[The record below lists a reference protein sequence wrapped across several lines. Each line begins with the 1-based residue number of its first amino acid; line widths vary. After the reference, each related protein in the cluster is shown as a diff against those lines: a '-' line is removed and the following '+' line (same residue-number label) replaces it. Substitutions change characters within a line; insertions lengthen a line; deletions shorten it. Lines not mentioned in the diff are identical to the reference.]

1 MVNIHITGDKDLF
14 LSKSAVN
21 RFKNDLRDVEDPY
34 LLNQKKYLKE
44 GFEFLFNEEEDN
56 IFVDIREE
64 FFLWGDMGTKNS
76 FQANSHDKLKKRL
89 KDLEDAR
96 NGKSAKEF
104 REMKK
109 TVDKNLL
116 KRYVVVSNI
125 AGNFPIVKPN
135 ELLANPEKYK
145 QEIQMFS
152 SGVLKMTGDLQTDNV
167 IAKYYQEI
175 AKEVGY
181 EVFSREQIEKL
192 ANQGKPE
199 PQPET
204 SMPEAINLSSYVD
217 SDTESDSD
225 VEDVET

>member
-14 LSKSAVN
+14 KSKNAVN
-21 RFKNDLRDVEDPY
+21 KFKLELREKLDPY
-34 LLNQKKYLKE
+34 LINQKKYLKD
-44 GFEFLFNEEEDN
+44 GFEFDFNEDEDDIYVN
-56 IFVDIREE
+56 IKEE

-76 FQANSHDKLKKRL
+76 FQQNSHEKLKKRL
-89 KDLEDAR
+89 KEMEDVR
-96 NGKSAKEF
+96 TGKNDKEF

-135 ELLANPEKYK
+135 DLLAEPEKYK

-152 SGVLKMTGDLQTDNV
+152 SGVLKLTGNHQTDLV
-167 IAKYYQEI
+167 IAKYYKEI
-175 AKEVGY
+175 AQEVGY
-181 EVFSREQIEKL
+181 EVFSREQIEKIVNE
-192 ANQGKPE
+192 NQPPPVEENK
-199 PQPET
+199 
-204 SMPEAINLSSYVD
+204 MPEAINLSSYVD
-217 SDTESDSD
+217 SDSDSDSD